1 MESHEVLRRALRKT
15 SPKAVAADLG
25 VSLSLVY
32 KWAER
37 PTEDGSGSRNPLDR
51 LLQVI
56 ELSDDN
62 GIIDWLCRRRGG
74 HFVKDPDVNGH
85 QIDHVLPATQEIIG
99 HFSDLLAQISDAAD
113 DHSVSPD
120 EADETLPAAS
130 VALAVTVWLPS
141 DSAELVIDQLPLPS
155 ALVLPSDVLP
165 SVSYSVTVL
174 FASAVP
180 VKVGVVSLVMS
191 SLEDEPLSVPDVR
204 SGADGAPGAEWSSE

>member
-32 KWAER
+32 KGAER

-51 LLQVI
+51 LLQII

-74 HFVKDPDVNGH
+74 HFVKDPDVSGH

-99 HFSDLLAQISDAAD
+99 HFSDLLAQISVAAN
-113 DHSVSPD
+113 DHSVSPE
-120 EADETLPAAS
+120 EADEIRQCWDKLKS
-130 VALAVTVWLPS
+130 Y
-141 DSAELVIDQLPLPS
+141 AE
-155 ALVLPSDVLP
+155 A
-165 SVSYSVTVL
+165 
-174 FASAVP
+174 F
-180 VKVGVVSLVMS
+180 
-191 SLEDEPLSVPDVR
+191 VR
-204 SGADGAPGAEWSSE
+204 SCEAGDFQTMRRVP